1 VKALHIAKSVK
12 VVAKHRH
19 VPGISIYNA
28 RSLIR
33 ELANSKHRTL
43 EDQRLVEDLER
54 ATGMSIAEL
63 ATLSAQ
69 WLSREKPPTESP
81 GRS

>member
-28 RSLIR
+28 RSLIV
-33 ELANSKHRTL
+33 T
-43 EDQRLVEDLER
+43 
-54 ATGMSIAEL
+54 
-63 ATLSAQ
+63 
-69 WLSREKPPTESP
+69 
-81 GRS
+81 